1 MPQRV
6 EYTREDHGS
15 SRVASVR
22 LDDGKANAMQNAFF
36 DELHAALDRAGSE
49 PVHAVV
55 IHGREDFFSGG
66 LDLKVLPDLSAS
78 ELRDVTNRFAETM
91 RRVFLFPKP
100 VIAAAAGHT
109 IAGGMML
116 YLAADIRLAV
126 DREDAYF
133 GLNEATTGIPLLGGT
148 AGVCQ
153 YGIPRD
159 HHTEL
164 ILHGRMIDAPG
175 TLDRGITDELVD
187 SFDELLPRA
196 LERAAEL
203 ADVDLPAYR
212 TNKRILREPFWRD
225 AVAIA
230 EELSSEAPTENVFA
244 RIRR

>member
-6 EYTREDHGS
+6 EYSTQGDGPS
-15 SRVASVR
+15 GIASIK
-22 LDDGKANAMQNAFF
+22 LDDGKANAMQMEFF
-36 DELHAALDRAGSE
+36 EQLNDALDRAESD
-49 PVHAVV
+49 PVHTVV
-55 IHGREDFFSGG
+55 IHGRDDFFCGG
-66 LDLKVLPDLSAS
+66 LDLKVLPNLGPD
-78 ELRDVTNRFAETM
+78 ELRDVTGHFAETM

-100 VIAAAAGHT
+100 VVAAAAGHA

-148 AGVCQ
+148 AGLCQ

-159 HHTEL
+159 HHSEL
-164 ILHGRMIDAPG
+164 ILHGRMIDAAG

-187 SFDELLPRA
+187 RPKELLPRA
-196 LERAAEL
+196 LEHAAEL
-203 ADVDLPAYR
+203 ADVDLAAYR
-212 TNKRILREPFWRD
+212 INKRILREPFWIA
-225 AVAIA
+225 AV
-230 EELSSEAPTENVFA
+230 EAAAGFADEVPTENVFA